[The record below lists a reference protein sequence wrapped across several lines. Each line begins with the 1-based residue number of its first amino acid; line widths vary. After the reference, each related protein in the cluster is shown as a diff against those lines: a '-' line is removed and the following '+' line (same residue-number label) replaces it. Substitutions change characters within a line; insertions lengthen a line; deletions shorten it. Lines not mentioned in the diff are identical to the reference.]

1 MRALIR
7 PVSVHAASSPIET
20 IVFFF
25 VVATLA
31 YFQVLSAVK
40 HSSFF
45 APSTPTPLRPSHAL
59 WRGNEWVTVPE
70 TEWYDALAHRSSSAI
85 DLQPLSMSFD
95 TKTAKKARTAFPS
108 NIAPT
113 NSLMQIAENPML
125 SSQVTYSL
133 ENVTH
138 FLTHHF
144 PTSSGKSYTDIC
156 HTVQTNQDG
165 EEACFTSTFS
175 SIPKA
180 ESLTLSF
187 AAGGREDFV
196 SALAK
201 QGSFISEEFGP
212 IKYVIENPEQ
222 EANAAMKSGK
232 WVGYAARALIVRFWD
247 LTKVSMAQFIC
258 RQEFPTLFLP
268 ESGQP

>member
-31 YFQVLSAVK
+31 YFQVLSAIK

-45 APSTPTPLRPSHAL
+45 APSTPPPLRPSHAL

-70 TEWYDALAHRSSSAI
+70 TEWYDVLAHRSSSAI

-95 TKTAKKARTAFPS
+95 AKTAKKVRTAFLS

-113 NSLMQIAENPML
+113 NFFMQIAENPIL
-125 SSQVTYSL
+125 SSQVAYSL

-138 FLTHHF
+138 FLTHNF
-144 PTSSGKSYTDIC
+144 PTSSGKSYTDVC

-165 EEACFTSTFS
+165 KEACFTSTFS
-175 SIPKA
+175 SLPKA

-201 QGSFISEEFGP
+201 QGPFISEEFGP

-222 EANAAMKSGK
+222 EAVAAMKSGK
-232 WVGYAARALIVRFWD
+232 WVAYAARALIVRFWD
-247 LTKVSMAQFIC
+247 LTKVSMAQFI
-258 RQEFPTLFLP
+258 R
-268 ESGQP
+268 

>member
-7 PVSVHAASSPIET
+7 PVSIHAASSPIET

-25 VVATLA
+25 VLATLA
-31 YFQVLSAVK
+31 YFQVLSAIK

-45 APSTPTPLRPSHAL
+45 APTTPPPLRPSHAL
-59 WRGNEWVTVPE
+59 LRGNEWATVPE
-70 TEWYDALAHRSSSAI
+70 TEWYDALAHRSSPAV
-85 DLQPLSMSFD
+85 DLQQLTMSFD
-95 TKTAKKARTAFPS
+95 AKTAKKVRTSFCC
-108 NIAPT
+108 NIALT
-113 NSLMQIAENPML
+113 NYLMQIAENPIL
-125 SSQVTYSL
+125 SSQVAYSL
-133 ENVTH
+133 GNMTH

-144 PTSSGKSYTDIC
+144 PTSSGKSYTKIC
-156 HTVQTNQDG
+156 HAVQNNQDG
-165 EEACFTSTFS
+165 EETCFTSTSS
-175 SIPKA
+175 SIPKS

-222 EANAAMKSGK
+222 EAIAAMKSGK
-232 WVGYAARALIVRFWD
+232 WVAYAARTLIVRFWD
-247 LTKVSMAQFIC
+247 LTKVSKLQFIC
-258 RQEFPTLFLP
+258 
-268 ESGQP
+268 

>member
-7 PVSVHAASSPIET
+7 PLSVHAASSPIET

-25 VVATLA
+25 VLATLA
-31 YFQVLSAVK
+31 YFQVLSAIK

-45 APSTPTPLRPSHAL
+45 APSTPPPLRPSHAL

-85 DLQPLSMSFD
+85 DLQQLTMSFD
-95 TKTAKKARTAFPS
+95 TKTAKKVRTAFPS
-108 NIAPT
+108 NIAAT
-113 NSLMQIAENPML
+113 YFLMQIAENPIF

-133 ENVTH
+133 ENMTH

-156 HTVQTNQDG
+156 HSVQNNQDG
-165 EEACFTSTFS
+165 VEACFTSTFS
-175 SIPKA
+175 SISKA

-187 AAGGREDFV
+187 AVGGREDFV

-212 IKYVIENPEQ
+212 VKYVIENPER
-222 EANAAMKSGK
+222 EAITAMKSGK
-232 WVGYAARALIVRFWD
+232 WVAYAARALIVRFWD

-258 RQEFPTLFLP
+258 
-268 ESGQP
+268 

>member
-7 PVSVHAASSPIET
+7 PVSTHAASSPIET

-25 VVATLA
+25 VLATLA
-31 YFQVLSAVK
+31 YFQVLSAIK

-45 APSTPTPLRPSHAL
+45 ASSTPPPLRPSHAL

-70 TEWYDALAHRSSSAI
+70 TEWYGALAHRSSSAI
-85 DLQPLSMSFD
+85 DLQQLTMSFD
-95 TKTAKKARTAFPS
+95 TKTAKKVRTAFPS

-113 NSLMQIAENPML
+113 NLFTQIAENPIL

-133 ENVTH
+133 ENMTR

-144 PTSSGKSYTDIC
+144 PTSSGKSYADIC
-156 HTVQTNQDG
+156 HSVQTPQDG
-165 EEACFTSTFS
+165 EPTCFASTFS
-175 SIPKA
+175 SISKA

-187 AAGGREDFV
+187 AMGGREDFV

-222 EANAAMKSGK
+222 EAITAMKSGK
-232 WVGYAARALIVRFWD
+232 WVAYAARALIVRFWD

-258 RQEFPTLFLP
+258 
-268 ESGQP
+268 

>member
-7 PVSVHAASSPIET
+7 PVSTHAASSPIET

-31 YFQVLSAVK
+31 YFQVLSAIK

-45 APSTPTPLRPSHAL
+45 VPSSPPPLRPSHAL
-59 WRGNEWVTVPE
+59 WRGNEWVNVPE

-85 DLQPLSMSFD
+85 DLQQLTMSFD
-95 TKTAKKARTAFPS
+95 TKTAKKVRTAFLS
-108 NIAPT
+108 DIAPT
-113 NSLMQIAENPML
+113 NVLMQIAENPIL
-125 SSQVTYSL
+125 SSQVAYSL
-133 ENVTH
+133 ENMTH

-144 PTSSGKSYTDIC
+144 PTLSGKSYTDIC
-156 HTVQTNQDG
+156 HSVQTNQDG

-187 AAGGREDFV
+187 GVGGREDFA

-201 QGSFISEEFGP
+201 QGTFISEEFGP

-222 EANAAMKSGK
+222 EAIAAMKSGK
-232 WVGYAARALIVRFWD
+232 WVAYAARALIGRFWD
-247 LTKVSMAQFIC
+247 LTKVSMAQFIY
-258 RQEFPTLFLP
+258 
-268 ESGQP
+268 

>member
-7 PVSVHAASSPIET
+7 PVSLHAASSPIET

-31 YFQVLSAVK
+31 YFQVLSSIK

-45 APSTPTPLRPSHAL
+45 APSTPAPLRPSHAL

-70 TEWYDALAHRSSSAI
+70 TEWYDGLAHRSSAI
-85 DLQPLSMSFD
+85 DLQQLTMSFD
-95 TKTAKKARTAFPS
+95 TKTAKKVRTAFPS

-113 NSLMQIAENPML
+113 NVLMQIAENPIL

-133 ENVTH
+133 ENMTH

-156 HTVQTNQDG
+156 HSVQTNQDG

-175 SIPKA
+175 STPKA

-187 AAGGREDFV
+187 GVGGREDFV

-201 QGSFISEEFGP
+201 QGTFISEEFGP
-212 IKYVIENPEQ
+212 IKYV
-222 EANAAMKSGK
+222 
-232 WVGYAARALIVRFWD
+232 
-247 LTKVSMAQFIC
+247 
-258 RQEFPTLFLP
+258 
-268 ESGQP
+268 